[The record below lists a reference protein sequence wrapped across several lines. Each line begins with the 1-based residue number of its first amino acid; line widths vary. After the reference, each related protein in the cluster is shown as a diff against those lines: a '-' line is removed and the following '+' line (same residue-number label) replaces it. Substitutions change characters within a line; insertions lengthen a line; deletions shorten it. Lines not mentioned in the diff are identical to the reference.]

1 MLEYVVGCELYRT
14 ARCYNTCETI
24 SFVYIQRRGWVGGW
38 VGGGTR
44 LAALFEQVLTK
55 ALAAKVY
62 P

>member
-1 MLEYVVGCELYRT
+1 MR
-14 ARCYNTCETI
+14 N
-24 SFVYIQRRGWVGGW
+24 YIIRIHSAPWVGGW